1 MKQPEFM
8 NNITRTF
15 GKIGLSIKKHSPEI
29 LIVGGIVGGVASA
42 VLACRATVKAAP
54 VLDEL
59 KSNLEKLEHVEA
71 HPEELTFQYTKE
83 DAKKDRA
90 IVKTQAVLK
99 VAKLYGPSVLLGGL
113 SIVSI
118 LSGNKILRT
127 RNAALAAAYTAVDT
141 SFKGYRNRV
150 IERFGEEM
158 DKELKYNLKTV
169 EVEETTTD
177 KNGKEVKAK
186 KTIQVTDGNPNDYS
200 PYAKCYDVGCNGWER
215 DAEHNLWFLQIQQNW
230 ANEKLKAQGY
240 LFLND
245 VYEAL
250 GIQKTKAGQVV
261 GWTYKKD
268 GNNEHGD
275 NYVDFGIFNIH
286 KPSNRDFVNGYEKSI
301 WLDFNV
307 DGNILDLI

>member
-8 NNITRTF
+8 NNLTRTF
-15 GKIGLSIKKHSPEI
+15 GKIGLGIKKHSPEI
-29 LIVGGIVGGVASA
+29 LIVGGIIGGVASA

-59 KSNLEKLEHVEA
+59 KSNLKKLEHAEA

-158 DKELKYNLKTV
+158 DKELKYNLKTI
-169 EVEETTTD
+169 EVEETAVD
-177 KNGKEVKAK
+177 KNGKETKVK
-186 KTIQVTDGNPNDYS
+186 KTIQVAEGVPEHFS
-200 PYAKCYDVGCNGWER
+200 PYAKCYDVGCNGWEK

-230 ANEKLKAQGY
+230 ANEKLKSQGY

-250 GIQKTKAGQVV
+250 GIPKTKAGQIV
-261 GWTYKKD
+261 GWTYNK
-268 GNNEHGD
+268 GGHNEHGD
-275 NYVDFGIFNIH
+275 NYVDFGIFDIH
-286 KPSNRDFVNGYEKSI
+286 KPANRDFVNGYERSI

-307 DGNILDLI
+307 DGDILDLI